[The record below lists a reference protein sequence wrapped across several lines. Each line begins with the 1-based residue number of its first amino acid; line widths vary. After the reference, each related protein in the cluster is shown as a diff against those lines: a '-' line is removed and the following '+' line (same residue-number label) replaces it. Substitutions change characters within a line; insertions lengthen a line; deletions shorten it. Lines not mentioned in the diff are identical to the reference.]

1 MKPTDKDLF
10 GNVGS
15 MYPNDKYRIFI
26 SSSQNV
32 SMNEVKW
39 LKGCEDNFKA
49 YKIEWFVNSI
59 SYYIAVIDILDYV

>member
-32 SMNEVKW
+32 SLNEVKW

-49 YKIEWFVNSI
+49 FKIE
-59 SYYIAVIDILDYV
+59 